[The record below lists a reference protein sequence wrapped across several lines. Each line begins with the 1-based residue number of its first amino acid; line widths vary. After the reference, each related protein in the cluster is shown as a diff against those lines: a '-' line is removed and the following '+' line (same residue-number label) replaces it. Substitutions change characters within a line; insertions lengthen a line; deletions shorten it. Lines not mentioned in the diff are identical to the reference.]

1 MKVGDLV
8 SIRRTTGMRGI
19 ITKLTDTGRY
29 ATVRVVHDGSTWHGT
44 TISLE
49 VIRGKG

>member
-19 ITKLTDTGRY
+19 ITKLTDTGKY

-44 TISLE
+44 TASLGVISA
-49 VIRGKG
+49 KG